1 VGDHKSHASSVVET
15 FNNDDWDGASRFF
28 GASTYNELG
37 TQRSLKGTDIV
48 DALKG
53 WKTAMPDVKGTIT
66 GAEEVGN
73 QVILEVTWHG
83 THTGPLATPQG
94 EIPPSGKSH
103 TTPSAW
109 IFDYEGDSLVESRH
123 YFDMLTILQ
132 QIGAA

>member
-1 VGDHKSHASSVVET
+1 MGDNKSHASSVVET
-15 FNNDDWDGASRFF
+15 FNNADWDALSRLF

-37 TQRSLKGTDIV
+37 TQRSLKGADAI

-66 GAEEVGN
+66 GAAEVGN
-73 QVILEVTWHG
+73 QVILEVIWHG

-94 EIPPSGKSH
+94 ELPPSNKSQ

-109 IFDYEGDSLVESRH
+109 ILEYEGDALVESRH